1 MSHIDERLLC
11 EREETLFARRHR
23 RAALFVGGG
32 RLLLLVALLAGW
44 YWASGRVLDRLFV
57 SDPIEVVREFWKLT
71 TGGQFAYHMRFTILE
86 VLAGYVI
93 GAVLGLGLA
102 WMLSLGTTLEKILRP
117 FFIAFYG
124 IPKIAL
130 APLIIMWFGL
140 GITPKIFIAAI
151 FVFFVVSLNTLA
163 GIQAV
168 SGDLVSV
175 ARVMGA
181 DRLAVMT
188 KIVFP
193 SALPHIITALRIT
206 IPQAMVGAIIGE
218 FLAGNRGVGFLINSA
233 SNQYNT
239 AGAFAG
245 IAALLAIVLTMDW
258 MLSAAERRLLP
269 WRAAA

>member
-1 MSHIDERLLC
+1 L
-11 EREETLFARRHR
+11 
-23 RAALFVGGG
+23 
-32 RLLLLVALLAGW
+32 
-44 YWASGRVLDRLFV
+44 
-57 SDPIEVVREFWKLT
+57 
-71 TGGQFAYHMRFTILE
+71 LE
-86 VLAGYVI
+86 VGAGYVI
-93 GAVLGLGLA
+93 GALLGLLFA
-102 WMLSLGTTLEKILRP
+102 WLLSLGKTFEKIVRP

-140 GITPKIFIAAI
+140 GITPKILIAAV

-168 SGDLVSV
+168 SGDLINI

-181 DRLAVMT
+181 NRFDVMT

-193 SALPHIITALRIT
+193 SALPYIMTALRIT

-218 FLAGNRGVGFLINSA
+218 FLAGNRGVGYLINSA

-245 IAALLAIVLTMDW
+245 IATLLVIVLVMDW
-258 MLSAAERRLLP
+258 LVSVAERRFLR
-269 WRAAA
+269 WRLA